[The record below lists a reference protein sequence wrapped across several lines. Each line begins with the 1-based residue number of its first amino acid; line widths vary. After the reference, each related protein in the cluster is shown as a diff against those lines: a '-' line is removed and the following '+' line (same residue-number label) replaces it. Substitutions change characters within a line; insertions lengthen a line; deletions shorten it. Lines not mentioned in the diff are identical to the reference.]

1 MGVDCSKFGHH
12 TKEGNLKKNL
22 DIFGHKGK
30 GEGESKNTPKNSTSF
45 MNDALPL

>member
-1 MGVDCSKFGHH
+1 MGVDCSKFAHH

-30 GEGESKNTPKNSTSF
+30 GESKNTQKNSTSF